1 VQTTQ
6 YRFVVEGELG
16 PRYAKVFERMTLECV
31 DGRTALVG
39 PVTDQSQ
46 LQGVLDR
53 IASLGLE
60 LVSVTPDSE

>member
-1 VQTTQ
+1 VQATR

-16 PRYAKVFERMTLECV
+16 PRYAKVFEGMALECV
-31 DGRTALVG
+31 EGRTALVG
-39 PVTDQSQ
+39 PVTDQSH

-60 LVSVTPDSE
+60 LVSVTPETK